1 MNLIRKGSLGILVA
15 LALGSMGTW
24 QARAW
29 WETETAPIAPSAAAK
44 TVVVTIPSG
53 SSAQS
58 IGDQLLQAGVIRSK
72 RAWQTWT
79 RIQTFSSRQGGF
91 QAGSYEVSPQESLTE
106 IGNKIWTGKRHNHF

>member
-15 LALGSMGTW
+15 LALGSIGTW

-29 WETETAPIAPSAAAK
+29 WETETAPIESSVSAK

-58 IGDQLLQAGVIRSK
+58 IGDQLLQAGTYFNKGIIQLLEFILNINTFAIK
-72 RAWQTWT
+72 PN
-79 RIQTFSSRQGGF
+79 RILKYLQ
-91 QAGSYEVSPQESLTE
+91 
-106 IGNKIWTGKRHNHF
+106 